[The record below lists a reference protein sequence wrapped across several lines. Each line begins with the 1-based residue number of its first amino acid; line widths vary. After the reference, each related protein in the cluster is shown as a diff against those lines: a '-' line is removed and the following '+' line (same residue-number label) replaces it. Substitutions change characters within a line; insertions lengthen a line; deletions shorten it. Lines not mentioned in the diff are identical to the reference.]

1 MTLPLPHRLTP
12 AARGFT
18 LIEVLVV
25 VVILAILSSF
35 ALLNMNFD
43 NRGKQIE
50 SLARQMAALISLAS
64 DESIYL
70 QQELGLRF
78 GETDFGF
85 YRLVKPKREASQQD
99 DQRAVTLGEE
109 DAKPDKPSWQPV
121 NNDPRLRSRPLPED
135 VEVLLEISGVE
146 VVIEDPTDAD
156 IEAGKVKPQVLL
168 LSNGEIMPDFSILL
182 RDLDGDHAYTIA
194 SGVDVPVIVER
205 VE

>member
-1 MTLPLPHRLTP
+1 M
-12 AARGFT
+12 
-18 LIEVLVV
+18 IEVLVV